1 MKEWVAQAGKIE
13 EEHWQGEI
21 CQQEKV
27 KISLVRAMFGG
38 NFVDS
43 VPISIF
49 MMPGSYIKYIIF
61 FWTDNRSLEH
71 Y

>member
-13 EEHWQGEI
+13 EEHWKGEI

-27 KISLVRAMFGG
+27 TISLVRVMFGG
-38 NFVDS
+38 NFVNS

-49 MMPGSYIKYIIF
+49 MMPGSYIK
-61 FWTDNRSLEH
+61 
-71 Y
+71 